1 MQFKS
6 FVSKASVLQNH
17 LSISVDECQHRMH
30 VQCEHH
36 PYLEAFLDLDRNILL
51 LLFVNILGL
60 LL

>member
-1 MQFKS
+1 M
-6 FVSKASVLQNH
+6 LQNH
-17 LSISVDECQHRMH
+17 LSISADECQCCMH

-36 PYLEAFLDLDRNILL
+36 PYLEAFLDLDKNILL